1 MTAQDSL
8 KPRLLKSSQL
18 GEFTPFNFDGINRS
32 GYEPVGDRV
41 LVGPDSAADM
51 TSGGVHLTPEFSE
64 RMTLA
69 AETGVIVACGPDAFL
84 WNSDKTRRLEGPTPK
99 AGDRVYINRYSGQVL
114 LGDDGRVYRLMEY
127 GCIGAVKKTEPA
139 PSSPISFR
147 PGEFKSVYKPEE
159 LFEFTAPRATNTG
172 DI

>member
-1 MTAQDSL
+1 MTDALRTPAQDSL

-18 GEFTPFNFDGINRS
+18 GEFTPFDFDGVNRS

-84 WNSDKTRRLEGPTPK
+84 WNSDKTRRWEGVKPK
-99 AGDRVYINRYSGQVL
+99 EGERCYIQRYAGQVL

-127 GCIGAVKKTEPA
+127 GAIGAIRTKE
-139 PSSPISFR
+139 
-147 PGEFKSVYKPEE
+147 
-159 LFEFTAPRATNTG
+159 RATQ
-172 DI
+172 